1 MKFALPLGLLGLIA
15 IAALILIYIL
25 KPKYQDKKVSS
36 TYVWK
41 LSLRYQ
47 KRKVP
52 LQWLKSSL
60 LLVVQ
65 IIIIIVMAFM
75 MAQPLV
81 VLATKTGEKIVVLEA
96 SASMLAEDGGKS
108 RFDRAVTEIG
118 SLAEKTAVE
127 GDKFTVILAG
137 EEASFVVRRSDS
149 ASYIK
154 QKLSEAKCTFASSD
168 VEEAMSLAEEV
179 LKENPQADVYLYTD
193 CDYADAGKVTVVN
206 MARSEWNAAVLD
218 FSAKRE
224 KGRYI
229 FTAKVAS
236 YGRSAEIAVNL
247 NVDGKARL
255 PKLAQCEADETV
267 SVVWDALDIN
277 EYDSADVHLV
287 ADDSFVYDNEFYIY
301 RANTSKFKVQLDSVD
316 PGFLYSALHSVERCQ
331 VDLVTKP
338 EQDTEETKD
347 PAPAKTSGY
356 DLYIYDGTYPEKIP
370 TDGTVWLINPPRDLP
385 VSKWGISFNGTRS
398 GNYALTADNVSG
410 ETYKKIMNGVSVS
423 SMKATEYSRAV
434 SYAGYESIL
443 KCNGDPVLLAR
454 DIGGVKT
461 VVLAFDLHMS
471 TLPVLLVDF
480 PLLINNLCSYSMA
493 HTVDN
498 TLYNVGDLVTVNTKA
513 DAEIVSIS
521 AKYASGEEE
530 KTDYTEFPVVLDATQ
545 AGAFTVTQTLA
556 SGRVVEDSYFVRL
569 PENESLFNFTGD
581 MLVNP
586 IVISSVGTDT
596 EIENDTMDIYVYFA
610 AVLLAL
616 VCVEWGLQYREQY

>member
-60 LLVVQ
+60 LLIVQ

-96 SASMLAEDGGKS
+96 SASMLAEDGGKT

-118 SLAEKTAVE
+118 NLAEKTAAE

-137 EEASFVVRRSDS
+137 EDASFVVRRSNS
-149 ASYIK
+149 ASYVK
-154 QKLSEAKCTFASSD
+154 QKLSEAKCAFTTSD

-179 LKENPQADVYLYTD
+179 LKENPQADVYFYTD
-193 CDYADAGKVTVVN
+193 CDYEDAGKVTVVN

-229 FTAKVAS
+229 FTAKIAS
-236 YGRSAEIAVNL
+236 YGAAAEIAVNL
-247 NVDGKARL
+247 NVDGKAQL
-255 PKLAQCEADETV
+255 PKLAQCEANGTV

-287 ADDSFVYDNEFYIY
+287 ADDSLVYDNEFYIY
-301 RANTSKFKVQLDSVD
+301 RANTAKFKVQLDSVD
-316 PGFLYSALHSVERCQ
+316 PGFLYSALHSVEKCQ
-331 VDLVTKP
+331 VDLVSKP
-338 EQDTEETKD
+338 GENTDGTEE

-356 DLYIYDGTYPEKIP
+356 DLYIYDGIYPDTIP
-370 TDGTVWLINPPRDLP
+370 TDGAVWLINPPRNLP
-385 VSKWGISFNGTRS
+385 SSKWGILFNGTRS
-398 GNYALTADNVSG
+398 GDYALTADNVSS

-423 SMKATEYSRAV
+423 SMRSTEYSRAV

-443 KCNGDPVLLAR
+443 RCNGDPVLLAR
-454 DIGGVKT
+454 DTGGVKT

-471 TLPVLLVDF
+471 TLPVLLIDF
-480 PLLINNLCSYSMA
+480 PLLINNLCNYSMA
-493 HTVDN
+493 YTVDN
-498 TLYNVGDLVTVNTKA
+498 TLYNVGDSVTVNAKA
-513 DAEIVSIS
+513 DTETMTIK

-530 KTDYTEFPVVLDATQ
+530 KTEYTEFPVVLDVTK
-545 AGAFTVTQTLA
+545 AGAYTVTQTLA

-569 PENESLFNFTGD
+569 PESESVFNFTGKT
-581 MLVNP
+581 LVNP
-586 IVISSVGTDT
+586 IVLSSVGTDT